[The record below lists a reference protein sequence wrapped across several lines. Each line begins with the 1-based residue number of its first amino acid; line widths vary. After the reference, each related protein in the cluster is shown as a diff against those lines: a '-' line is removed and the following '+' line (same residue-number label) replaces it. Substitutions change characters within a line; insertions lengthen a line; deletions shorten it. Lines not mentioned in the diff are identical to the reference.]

1 MKGQLPK
8 KNREWLWLSLA
19 AAACFFSG
27 AVLSTALASKDEK
40 PKKERGEKPLSTAY
54 RLRRKKPRIIDDTRE
69 APCKEDGDKILE
81 QLQKED
87 WFISTAK
94 FFDELEFSSMSDVEL
109 TVFARELKFLLR
121 KNVMSMEVACER
133 YQTKIQVV
141 HMLKKIL
148 KVYKDALKLLKP
160 FASELGINIDG
171 QVLSAGA
178 QCYPNS
184 ICFLADHGTCAE
196 MVAALA
202 ISYPSWA
209 EVCEKLRDDLM
220 KHRSWSS
227 DQLELLNGLAKPIEH
242 FDNIS
247 VRALNEGLE
256 SRDTSKGRIVSSAR
270 VLKES
275 EKLFWQ
281 TIAGDQKKKRTSS
294 AIEAKSDEDEDWVED
309 DDGVLN
315 SQVGIPAHLISSLN
329 LFDSA
334 EIEAKAGAETK
345 DKDIAAEERKIR
357 RESGTIEE
365 FFFEENKDKPDEE
378 MEISEIPAEEREK
391 LFSRP
396 QERYLQ
402 MSLVEQE
409 FEMSA
414 MKMKLTELGS
424 NFNEKQ
430 DIISPKE
437 GDTTDLFS
445 DDVDEDDRR
454 LITVS
459 ANLQSATLDSDCSDR
474 SEKAAIR
481 EQLTQLAEL
490 QSHKKAKEVI
500 PETLEVATGT

>member
-1 MKGQLPK
+1 MKGQVPK
-8 KNREWLWLSLA
+8 QNREWLWLSLA

-40 PKKERGEKPLSTAY
+40 PKKQRGEKPLSTAY

-69 APCKEDGDKILE
+69 APCNEDGDKILE

-87 WFISTAK
+87 WFTSTAK
-94 FFDELEFSSMSDVEL
+94 FFDELEFSSMTDVEL

-148 KVYKDALKLLKP
+148 KVYKDAVKLLKP
-160 FASELGINIDG
+160 FASELGINIEG

-202 ISYPSWA
+202 ISYPSWGR
-209 EVCEKLRDDLM
+209 VCERLRDDLM
-220 KHRSWSS
+220 KYRSWSS

-275 EKLFWQ
+275 ERLFWQ
-281 TIAGDQKKKRTSS
+281 TIVGDKKKRRMSS
-294 AIEAKSDEDEDWVED
+294 AAEAKSDVGEYWDED
-309 DDGVLN
+309 DDVMQ
-315 SQVGIPAHLISSLN
+315 SQLGIPAHLISSLN
-329 LFDSA
+329 IFDSA
-334 EIEAKAGAETK
+334 ELESKNGEEINEK
-345 DKDIAAEERKIR
+345 DKEEGRR
-357 RESGTIEE
+357 RESGAIEE
-365 FFFEENKDKPDEE
+365 FFFEEVRDKPDEGKDKL
-378 MEISEIPAEEREK
+378 EREK
-391 LFSRP
+391 LFSKP
-396 QERYLQ
+396 QERYMA
-402 MSLVEQE
+402 MSKTERE

-414 MKMKLTELGS
+414 MKMKLSELGS
-424 NFNEKQ
+424 NFNEHQ

-437 GDTTDLFS
+437 GDTTEFLS
-445 DDVDEDDRR
+445 DEVDEDDRG
-454 LITVS
+454 LLTVS
-459 ANLQSATLDSDCSDR
+459 SILQNAVTLDSDCSDR
-474 SEKAAIR
+474 SEKAAI
-481 EQLTQLAEL
+481 QDQITQLVEL
-490 QSHKKAKEVI
+490 HSNKKAEKVV
-500 PETLEVATGT
+500 PKTLDVPT